1 MQRQFTAPRTFTL
14 MRARLRFASI
24 LASVMLVASNRAW
37 CAGPTPISGSQ
48 SGTLYLTNSPY
59 VVISDLV
66 VPGGQTLTIEPGVVL
81 QFTNVNIGAF
91 VDGTLI
97 ARGTSGSPILFTS
110 DKPVKQPGHWR
121 VMDFR

>member
-1 MQRQFTAPRTFTL
+1 
-14 MRARLRFASI
+14 MRACLRSASI
-24 LASVMLVASNRAW
+24 LASVMLLAFSRAW
-37 CAGPTPISGSQ
+37 CAGPTLIAGSQ

-91 VDGTLI
+91 IDGTLI
-97 ARGTSGSPILFTS
+97 AQGTTGSPILFTS
-110 DKPVKQPGHWR
+110 DKAIKQPGQWR
-121 VMDFR
+121 VIDF